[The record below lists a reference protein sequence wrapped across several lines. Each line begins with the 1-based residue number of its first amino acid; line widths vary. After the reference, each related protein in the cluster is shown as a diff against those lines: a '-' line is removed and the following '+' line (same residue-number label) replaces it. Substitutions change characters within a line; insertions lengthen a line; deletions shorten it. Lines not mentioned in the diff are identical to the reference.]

1 MTQTQTHT
9 HAALHNRLSTGA
21 VVSPLIMEI
30 SVHVYNYLCPGA
42 CQNLDSC
49 SKVFL
54 VVTLA
59 SPNVSLNVTERL
71 ISGNTRIQTVLT
83 AVEEKQRVR
92 MNIKEFQWRWLTIGK
107 MWEWNAAQYFST
119 VNIIVIWCWYVKDQF
134 PSCCD
139 LELYILYSSL
149 PTSTQSKLKVF
160 RYQLNV
166 DNKK

>member
-1 MTQTQTHT
+1 
-9 HAALHNRLSTGA
+9 
-21 VVSPLIMEI
+21 MEI

-92 MNIKEFQWRWLTIGK
+92 MNIKEFQ
-107 MWEWNAAQYFST
+107 
-119 VNIIVIWCWYVKDQF
+119 
-134 PSCCD
+134 
-139 LELYILYSSL
+139 
-149 PTSTQSKLKVF
+149 
-160 RYQLNV
+160 
-166 DNKK
+166 